1 MADNNLSPRLAG
13 TVHPVH
19 NNITDRLQL
28 LGGLDRAAS
37 GPYKIQQWGDS
48 GRVENSN
55 LCYQKRLFPLVCENL
70 NKKVIFIDR
79 CVSIYID
86 LDLLPNV
93 IQVPHLSLYLG
104 IIIKGV
110 VQPCEPRLEQ

>member
-1 MADNNLSPRLAG
+1 M
-13 TVHPVH
+13 
-19 NNITDRLQL
+19 
-28 LGGLDRAAS
+28 
-37 GPYKIQQWGDS
+37 Y
-48 GRVENSN
+48 
-55 LCYQKRLFPLVCENL
+55 
-70 NKKVIFIDR
+70 R